1 MQGSCCQKFVYLSC
15 VYFPVFCCNIK
26 VNFQVF
32 QSWLESPLNPIQ
44 NGYNWRGQKCQMRT
58 ESSKEASAQ
67 AMASNNNNGK
77 EKKEVMQS
85 NLPLL
90 FANGSPISLESLN
103 LVREIWLHSW
113 ATRLFLSKLVQTCP
127 NSSKL
132 VQTCPNL
139 SKLVQTYPKLVQTY
153 PKLAWKH
160 ICLQIIYSDLYIL
173 LLLI

>member
-103 LVREIWLHSW
+103 LVREIWLQMPRPS
-113 ATRLFLSKLVQTCP
+113 ARTKYFLSRTILKLSRTKILSRVKKSIFYFHKSLNMNVS
-127 NSSKL
+127 NSR
-132 VQTCPNL
+132 
-139 SKLVQTYPKLVQTY
+139 
-153 PKLAWKH
+153 
-160 ICLQIIYSDLYIL
+160 
-173 LLLI
+173 

>member
-103 LVREIWLHSW
+103 LVREIWLQMPRPS
-113 ATRLFLSKLVQTCP
+113 ARTKYFLSRTILKLSRTKILSMVQKSVFCSQKSFKL
-127 NSSKL
+127 NISS
-132 VQTCPNL
+132 
-139 SKLVQTYPKLVQTY
+139 
-153 PKLAWKH
+153 
-160 ICLQIIYSDLYIL
+160 
-173 LLLI
+173 